1 MDPDQVDAD
10 RDTIS
15 SFFEA
20 HPLSYDGTRRPASVT
35 SWLHDMELIFPS
47 MSRRGTFTG
56 ERALPNPTWADFR
69 ALMIERYRPAPE
81 EGAAEPYRYP
91 EIYRDMSH
99 ARYLSFSA
107 TWHAY
112 PQESMAHYCQR
123 FQEAMLPYIPQDMDS
138 PELQTLVI
146 LRNGLPPH
154 IRQFVIDP
162 MRGMIVAHMIDNIM
176 EAEIVAQAV
185 QADAVVGDHQAP
197 VDDAGI
203 AEPIYEPGPVLPEDP
218 IPAIPLQ
225 E

>member
-1 MDPDQVDAD
+1 MWW
-10 RDTIS
+10 
-15 SFFEA
+15 
-20 HPLSYDGTRRPASVT
+20 LS
-35 SWLHDMELIFPS
+35 I
-47 MSRRGTFTG
+47 G

-81 EGAAEPYRYP
+81 EGAAEPYRDP

-99 ARYLSFSA
+99 ARYLSFSV

-123 FQEAMLPYIPQDMDS
+123 FQEAILPHIPQDIDS

-154 IRQFVIDP
+154 IPQFVIDP
-162 MRGMIVAHMIDNIM
+162 MRAMTVAHMIDNIM
-176 EAEIVAQAV
+176 EAEILAQAV

-197 VDDAGI
+197 ADDAGI
-203 AEPIYEPGPVLPEDP
+203 AELIYEPGPVLPEDP

-225 E
+225 EILDQEVEVGMDADAQDVDDFIVAQEDRPEDLPVNDIPIDDEEFEPE